1 MEPISKITNEK
12 KDYLGFSWIF
22 VVHVCFKK
30 GLLIL
35 EQIFENLAIVGHQIE
50 RLREVKVKHI
60 FGRDLDRRGQH
71 RCPLLHRYCLNK
83 VQKGILN
90 RPWKFEKISPTLI
103 EANESKKVFFTF
115 SEF

>member
-35 EQIFENLAIVGHQIE
+35 EQIFALPLEYLISY
-50 RLREVKVKHI
+50 L
-60 FGRDLDRRGQH
+60 L
-71 RCPLLHRYCLNK
+71 LLHSTHLSDHCSRT
-83 VQKGILN
+83 
-90 RPWKFEKISPTLI
+90 SPRL
-103 EANESKKVFFTF
+103 
-115 SEF
+115 